1 MVSQASPAKVY
12 TNLSNDEL
20 VAMAVERGEG
30 EVASTGALAVR
41 TGKFT
46 GRSPKDKFVVREPG
60 SEDSIW
66 WGPVNQPIEEE
77 KYNIFRADVEAYLQE
92 KEVLFTQELSIG
104 ADVHYAYPVHLT
116 TESAYAALFCRHLFI
131 TDERELDSKPITIL
145 HAPGYQADPERH
157 GSRTETAIML
167 HPTRQEIVIA
177 GTLYSGEM
185 KKGVFTMM
193 QYLLPNRDI
202 ATMHCS
208 ANYTSK
214 ESQTT
219 IFFGLSGTGKTTL
232 SNDPNATLIGDDEHG
247 WSENGVFNFEG
258 GCYAKTIHLSET
270 EEPTIW
276 EATNMKNTVL
286 ENVPLDPVTKEP
298 DYEDNSLTENT
309 RSAFSV
315 DQVPNVDN
323 DGLGGHARRIVFLT
337 ADATGVLP
345 PVSKL
350 TREQALS
357 LYLLGF
363 TSKVAGTER
372 GITEPQ
378 LTFSPCFG
386 SPFLPLHPER
396 YAELLGQRIDEHEP
410 SLWLVNTGWGGGDFH
425 TGERISIHDTRAIIT
440 AITSDS
446 LDTVPTVTHPVFNL
460 EMPTHAEGVSDNVLD
475 PRETWADK
483 DAYDAAANKL
493 MDAFRKRAEEMDINP
508 AWTGWLKK

>member
-1 MVSQASPAKVY
+1 MVSQISAPQVFS
-12 TNLSNDEL
+12 NLSNDEL
-20 VAMAVERGEG
+20 VERAVERGEG

-60 SEDSIW
+60 SEDAIW
-66 WGPVNQPIEEE
+66 WGAVNQPVDVD
-77 KYNIFRADVEAYLQE
+77 KYDVFKADVQEYLNG
-92 KEVLFTQELSIG
+92 KDVLYTQNLSIG
-104 ADVHYAYPVHLT
+104 ADEEFAYPVNLT

-131 TDERELDSKPITIL
+131 TGERNLTSEPITIL
-145 HAPGYQADPERH
+145 HAPGYNADPERH
-157 GSRTETAIML
+157 GCKTETAVML
-167 HPTRQEIVIA
+167 HPTKQEIVIA

-193 QYLLPNRDI
+193 QYLLPNRDV

-208 ANYTSK
+208 ANYTDK
-214 ESQTT
+214 ESETT
-219 IFFGLSGTGKTTL
+219 VFFGLSGTGKTTL
-232 SNDPNATLIGDDEHG
+232 SNDPAATLIGDDEHG
-247 WSENGVFNFEG
+247 WSTNGVFNFEG
-258 GCYAKTIHLSET
+258 GCYAKTINLSQE

-286 ENVPLDPVTKEP
+286 ENVPLDPETKVP
-298 DYEDNSLTENT
+298 DYNDSSLTENT

-323 DGLGGHARRIVFLT
+323 DGMGGHARRIVFLT
-337 ADATGVLP
+337 ADASGVLP

-357 LYLLGF
+357 MYLLGF

-378 LTFSPCFG
+378 RTFSPCFG

-396 YAELLGQRIDEHEP
+396 YAELLGQKIDEHTP
-410 SLWLVNTGWGGGDFH
+410 SLWLVNTGWGGGDYA
-425 TGERISIHDTRAIIT
+425 TGERISITDTRAIIT

-446 LDTVPTVTHPVFNL
+446 LDDVETRMHPVFNL
-460 EMPTHAEGVSDNVLD
+460 EMPVEAPGVKEGVLD
-475 PRETWADK
+475 PRESWEDK
-483 DAYDAAANKL
+483 AAYDTSANKL
-493 MDAFRKRAEEMDINP
+493 MDAFRDRAEEMAINP

>member
-1 MVSQASPAKVY
+1 MISEISAPQVFS
-12 TNLSNDEL
+12 NLSNDEL
-20 VAMAVERGEG
+20 VQQAVQRGEG

-60 SEDSIW
+60 SEAAIW
-66 WGPVNQPIEEE
+66 WGSVNQPVEED
-77 KYNIFRADVEAYLQE
+77 KYEVFRADVVEYLNG
-92 KEVLFTQELSIG
+92 KDVLFTQNLSIG
-104 ADVHYAYPVHLT
+104 ADEHFAYPVNLT
-116 TESAYAALFCRHLFI
+116 TESTYAALFCRHLFI
-131 TDERELDSKPITIL
+131 IGERGLTSKPITIL
-145 HAPGYQADPERH
+145 HAPGYEADPERH
-157 GSRTETAIML
+157 GCKTTTAVML
-167 HPTRQEIVIA
+167 HPTKQEIVIA

-193 QYLLPNRDI
+193 QYLLPNRNV

-208 ANYTSK
+208 ANYTNK
-214 ESQTT
+214 ESETT

-232 SNDPNATLIGDDEHG
+232 SNDPAATLIGDDEHG

-258 GCYAKTIHLSET
+258 GCYAKTYKLSEE

-286 ENVPLDPVTKEP
+286 ENVPLDPETKVP
-298 DYEDNSLTENT
+298 DYTDKSLTENT

-323 DGLGGHARRIVFLT
+323 DGLGGHAKRIVFLT
-337 ADATGVLP
+337 ADASGVLP

-357 LYLLGF
+357 MYLLGF

-378 LTFSPCFG
+378 RTFSPCFG
-386 SPFLPLHPER
+386 APFLPLHPER
-396 YAELLGQRIDEHEP
+396 YAELLGLKIDDHTP
-410 SLWLVNTGWGGGDFH
+410 SLWLVNTGWGGGDFN
-425 TGERISIHDTRAIIT
+425 TGKRISIEDTRAIIT
-440 AITSDS
+440 AISSDS
-446 LDTVPTVTHPVFNL
+446 LDDVETQTHPVFNL
-460 EMPTHAEGVSDNVLD
+460 EMPVEADGVKEGVLD
-475 PRETWADK
+475 PRVSWADK
-483 DAYDAAANKL
+483 DAYDSAANTL
-493 MDAFRKRAEEMDINP
+493 MDAFRARAEEMEINT

>member
-1 MVSQASPAKVY
+1 MISEISAPQVFS
-12 TNLSNDEL
+12 NLNNDEL
-20 VAMAVERGEG
+20 VEQAVARGEG

-46 GRSPKDKFVVREPG
+46 GRSPKDKFVVREPA
-60 SEDSIW
+60 SEAAIW
-66 WGPVNQPIEEE
+66 WGAVNQPVDEDKYEVFRDDVIE
-77 KYNIFRADVEAYLQE
+77 YLNA
-92 KEVLFTQELSIG
+92 KETLFTQSLSIG
-104 ADVHYAYPVHLT
+104 ADDKFAYPVDLT

-131 TDERELDSKPITIL
+131 TGDRKLESNPITIL

-157 GSRTETAIML
+157 GCRTETAVMM

-185 KKGVFTMM
+185 KKGVFSMM
-193 QYLLPNRDI
+193 QYLLPNRDV

-208 ANYTSK
+208 ANYTGD
-214 ESQTT
+214 ESETT

-232 SNDPNATLIGDDEHG
+232 SNDPAATLIGDDEHG

-258 GCYAKTIHLSET
+258 GCYAKTIHLSAED
-270 EEPTIW
+270 EPTIW

-286 ENVPLDPVTKEP
+286 ENVPLHPETKVP
-298 DYEDNSLTENT
+298 DYDDNSLTENT

-315 DQVPNVDN
+315 EQVPNVDN
-323 DGLGGHARRIVFLT
+323 DGRGGHARRIVFLT
-337 ADATGVLP
+337 ADASGVLP

-357 LYLLGF
+357 MYLLGF

-372 GITEPQ
+372 GVTEPQ
-378 LTFSPCFG
+378 RTFSPCFG
-386 SPFLPLHPER
+386 SPFLPLPPER
-396 YAELLGQRIDEHEP
+396 YAELLGKKIDEHAP
-410 SLWLVNTGWGGGDFH
+410 TLWLVNTGWGGGDFH
-425 TGERISIHDTRAIIT
+425 TGNRISIHDTRAIIS

-446 LDTVPTVTHPVFNL
+446 LNAADTQLHPVFNL
-460 EMPTHAEGVSDNVLD
+460 EIPVEAERVADGVLD
-475 PRETWADK
+475 PRESWADK
-483 DAYDAAANKL
+483 DGYDVAANKL
-493 MDAFRKRAEEMDINP
+493 MDAFRDRAEEMNINP